1 MSSRGAVTAVA
12 VLALVQGVLGLLR
25 SLQWFQVGG
34 DLSRTAGL
42 LMPIFGMVAIARG
55 GFVVLI
61 AVLYVLFAWG
71 AFSGKGWAWGIGL
84 LACAVNAVA
93 VAGLLILGDAFGA
106 ALFWVVV
113 PVILG
118 IYLLGPGRRALA
130 A

>member
-12 VLALVQGVLGLLR
+12 VLALAQGVLGLLR

-42 LMPIFGMVAIARG
+42 LMPILGMVAIARG

-61 AVLYVLFAWG
+61 AALYVLFAWG
-71 AFSGKGWAWGIGL
+71 ALSGKGWAWGIGL
-84 LACAVNAVA
+84 LACAVNALA
-93 VAGLLILGDAFGA
+93 VVGLLIIGDSLGA
-106 ALFWVVV
+106 ALFWAVV

-118 IYLLGPGRRALA
+118 VYLLGPGRRTLA